1 MRRLKNIYLRE
12 FSEYEEDYEDCNIV
26 EIAELKRRKETVQ
39 WLNTDD
45 LVAKLIQEAAQK
57 LKKLGEVGI
66 DPVEEL
72 ENRRFVERLLEVA
85 AVNEEEVYGSRNDDT
100 LLDII
105 GDQAQMDGLMGDL
118 REKVA
123 EMCRSFEQELNR
135 GLEEL
140 TASVPKLDEM
150 KMLRGERHTGVEDHA
165 LGHEDKMIT
174 RLRDALNRD
183 EPAPDEVMNVLRTD
197 AYEKEKLKLQLQYMN
212 GGEDDDQTT
221 KGDVFVRRKQIAGE
235 RVNRTEV
242 RQDMR
247 YTERHVEMI
256 RSQLEQKPGDRNY
269 KVLDI
274 MLRHLRFIKRHDPE
288 VRQSI
293 YRNADFVEFPAQSV
307 IFRKGDEADYMY
319 ILLKGR
325 VSVESNLSQ
334 YADIP
339 LILATCKD
347 GEAFGEL
354 AVVDQDR
361 IADEGG
367 RVVNTESNETPTRL
381 ATCKAVESSRM
392 LRIVAAEAKRIVQPT
407 LRKEQEYSTM
417 SRQQS
422 KD

>member
-1 MRRLKNIYLRE
+1 M
-12 FSEYEEDYEDCNIV
+12 
-26 EIAELKRRKETVQ
+26 
-39 WLNTDD
+39 
-45 LVAKLIQEAAQK
+45 
-57 LKKLGEVGI
+57 
-66 DPVEEL
+66 
-72 ENRRFVERLLEVA
+72 
-85 AVNEEEVYGSRNDDT
+85 
-100 LLDII
+100 
-105 GDQAQMDGLMGDL
+105 
-118 REKVA
+118 
-123 EMCRSFEQELNR
+123 
-135 GLEEL
+135 
-140 TASVPKLDEM
+140 
-150 KMLRGERHTGVEDHA
+150 
-165 LGHEDKMIT
+165 
-174 RLRDALNRD
+174 
-183 EPAPDEVMNVLRTD
+183 
-197 AYEKEKLKLQLQYMN
+197 
-212 GGEDDDQTT
+212 
-221 KGDVFVRRKQIAGE
+221 
-235 RVNRTEV
+235 NRTEV

-256 RSQLEQKPGDRNY
+256 RSQLEQKPADRNY
-269 KVLDI
+269 KILDI
-274 MLRHLRFIKRHDPE
+274 MLRHLRFIKRHDPD

-325 VSVESNLSQ
+325 VSVESTLSQ

-367 RVVNTESNETPTRL
+367 RVVNTESNEAPTRL
-381 ATCKAVESSRM
+381 ATCKAVECSRM
-392 LRIVAAEAKRIVQPT
+392 LRIVAAEAKRMVQPT